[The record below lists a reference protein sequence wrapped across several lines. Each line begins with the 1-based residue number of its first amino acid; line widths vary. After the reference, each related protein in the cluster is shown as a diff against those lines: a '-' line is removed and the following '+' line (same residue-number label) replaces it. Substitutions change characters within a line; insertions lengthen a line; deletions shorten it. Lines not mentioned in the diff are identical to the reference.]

1 MAGSAPPKMM
11 EWHRQLKP
19 RQGDGTRV
27 RSLPH
32 QEPLLVRMRGAWVE
46 REHGCMRKVIAAI
59 TGDSAAVG
67 VLSSADAIAELFSA
81 TVEALHVGDERAVVA
96 ASAAQNAGVALRTIS
111 GEAVQEIVDAAAA
124 EDVVAVVIGAR
135 GTSAGKRPVG
145 STALALVASLEK
157 PVAVVPPDAALR
169 KPIQSVL
176 VPLDGTAASA
186 AALREIIELASG
198 AELRVVVAHVHRARS
213 LPAFSDHLPHEVRA
227 WGEEFMARH
236 APAAIDA
243 TLELRVGE
251 PHEHVLDICRHSGC
265 DLVALGWSQDLGRGR
280 AAIVRRMLADSPV
293 PVLLTPVSS
302 DLASVYPAAHAAPAA
317 GERLEQLDSI
327 GAA

>member
-1 MAGSAPPKMM
+1 
-11 EWHRQLKP
+11 
-19 RQGDGTRV
+19 
-27 RSLPH
+27 
-32 QEPLLVRMRGAWVE
+32 
-46 REHGCMRKVIAAI
+46 MRKVLAAI
-59 TGDSAAVG
+59 TGDSAAMG

-96 ASAAQNAGVALRTIS
+96 SAARKAGVTLRTIT

-124 EDVVAVVIGAR
+124 EDVVAVVIGAH
-135 GTSAGKRPVG
+135 GAPVGKRPVG
-145 STALALVASLEK
+145 STVLALVASLNK
-157 PVAVVPPDAALR
+157 PVAVVPPDAALQH
-169 KPIQSVL
+169 PIQSVL

-186 AALREIIELASG
+186 AALREIVELAAG
-198 AELRVVVAHVHRARS
+198 AELQVVVAHVHQARS
-213 LPAFSDHLPHEVRA
+213 LPAFSDHLQHEVHA
-227 WGEEFMARH
+227 WSEEFIARN

-251 PHEHVLDICRHSGC
+251 PHERVLDICRHSGC

-302 DLASVYPAAHAAPAA
+302 DLASVYPAAHAAGVAGGARCPAA
-317 GERLEQLDSI
+317 R
-327 GAA
+327 